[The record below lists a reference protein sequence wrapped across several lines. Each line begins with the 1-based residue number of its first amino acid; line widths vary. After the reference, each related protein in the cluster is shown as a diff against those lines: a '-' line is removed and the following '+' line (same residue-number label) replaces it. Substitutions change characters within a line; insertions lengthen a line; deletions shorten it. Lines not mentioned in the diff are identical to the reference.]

1 MWALASGKR
10 KERAMPANPAAAVAY
25 YRTSSAANVGGDS
38 LTRQQHA
45 VRAFAKR
52 HGLEIVDEFYDPAVS
67 GKDPIDTRPGFSS
80 LLDRIEENGVR
91 TVLIEDAS
99 RFARDLIV
107 QELGVVLMIQ
117 RGVRVLTAS
126 GEDLTE
132 TDDPARVMMRQ
143 VAAAFA
149 QYEKERL
156 VRKLRAARER
166 KRAET
171 GRCEGGRPVAPEV
184 VAEAKRLARR
194 SPKTGERRSLR
205 AIARE
210 LAALGYLSRSGRP
223 YGAESV
229 KRMLAAKARR

>member
-1 MWALASGKR
+1 MRPTQPPQNRTCRFPRIRLRHPPADISSSAETVRDGSASG
-10 KERAMPANPAAAVAY
+10 N
-25 YRTSSAANVGGDS
+25 
-38 LTRQQHA
+38 
-45 VRAFAKR
+45 
-52 HGLEIVDEFYDPAVS
+52 
-67 GKDPIDTRPGFSS
+67 DPIDTRPCFTA

-143 VAAAFA
+143 VAAACA

-166 KRAET
+166 KRANFCPT
-171 GRCEGGRPVAPEV
+171 
-184 VAEAKRLARR
+184 
-194 SPKTGERRSLR
+194 SP
-205 AIARE
+205 
-210 LAALGYLSRSGRP
+210 
-223 YGAESV
+223 
-229 KRMLAAKARR
+229 RMS